1 MSHSRGAPQVRP
13 WIFTFRDV
21 HPARKPFRPYPDC
34 SDVSLKGATTQGSGS
49 RATITVFASAR
60 SSSRPWCFS
69 SRYFQLVS
77 RSRLLPGLPPAYGV
91 FCAAVVALVV
101 SPFGI
106 RITAPSIVL
115 VATVSSIV
123 ARSGHS
129 RPDSSNIAG
138 RCRSESALAEPFKSF
153 RAQSLWVSPP
163 ASQSLLSRN
172 SFLILLVP
180 VHKSR
185 PTEQVR
191 DPEWC

>member
-69 SRYFQLVS
+69 SRYFQ
-77 RSRLLPGLPPAYGV
+77 
-91 FCAAVVALVV
+91 
-101 SPFGI
+101 
-106 RITAPSIVL
+106 RITIAIASRTAACL
-115 VATVSSIV
+115 WGFLRCRR
-123 ARSGHS
+123 RSCRFGVRDLNHCTEHCVGSNCVEHRGAKRHS

-180 VHKSR
+180 VH
-185 PTEQVR
+185 
-191 DPEWC
+191 